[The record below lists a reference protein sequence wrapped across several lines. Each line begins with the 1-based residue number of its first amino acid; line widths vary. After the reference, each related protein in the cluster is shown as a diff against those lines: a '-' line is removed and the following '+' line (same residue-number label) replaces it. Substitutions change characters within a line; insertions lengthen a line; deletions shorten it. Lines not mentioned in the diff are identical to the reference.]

1 MADYALAV
9 DVGAEVTAAISDDEG
24 PRVIPIGDAD
34 KLSMPVTVDAAGR
47 LLVGSAATSRAGE
60 ADLLWWQAQPA
71 DSTLA
76 PDDAAEHVVSE
87 AERRVSQQLDGR
99 FAALVVTT
107 PTAFPADAAP
117 LLVARLS
124 QRYGG
129 RRIDTHPAVCVAAEF
144 AVQTGALTPDSRVL
158 VVDWRAARLDLA
170 VVQWS
175 EPQFEIVSPPFS
187 SESLPNGA
195 MVTAGMA
202 QIDPVALRA
211 AFAVVLS
218 GADSPVAA
226 AILRDG
232 RCAAGRR

>member
-9 DVGAEVTAAISDDEG
+9 DVGAEVTAAISDEEG
-24 PRVIPIGDAD
+24 LRVIPIGDAD

-47 LLVGSAATSRAGE
+47 LLVGNAVTSRAGE
-60 ADLLWWQAQPA
+60 ADLLWWQAQSA

-129 RRIDTHPAVCVAAEF
+129 RRIDTHPAVCAA
-144 AVQTGALTPDSRVL
+144 A
-158 VVDWRAARLDLA
+158 AARAHD
-170 VVQWS
+170 
-175 EPQFEIVSPPFS
+175 PD
-187 SESLPNGA
+187 G
-195 MVTAGMA
+195 VTTA
-202 QIDPVALRA
+202 
-211 AFAVVLS
+211 S
-218 GADSPVAA
+218 
-226 AILRDG
+226 
-232 RCAAGRR
+232 